1 MFKSILHEHNGRKAE
16 LRRQGEKTRI
26 AAIKSA
32 EALASTLVEAVD
44 SEVSQAFELEK
55 QLSKE
60 AKEARALAVKFKDQT
75 SGWIAAA
82 CRADAVLREFGDAEQ
97 YLRVIEG
104 DMRDVARMLQQLN
117 ASAAERRR
125 ARTGASQPKP

>member
-1 MFKSILHEHNGRKAE
+1 MFKSILHDHNGRKAE
-16 LRRQGEKTRI
+16 LRRQGEKTRS

-32 EALASTLVEAVD
+32 DALASTLVEAVD

-60 AKEARALAVKFKDQT
+60 AKEARALAIKFKDQT

-97 YLRVIEG
+97 YLR
-104 DMRDVARMLQQLN
+104 
-117 ASAAERRR
+117 SAA
-125 ARTGASQPKP
+125 ARELAPHSPSLDSGSVLRPDSCSR